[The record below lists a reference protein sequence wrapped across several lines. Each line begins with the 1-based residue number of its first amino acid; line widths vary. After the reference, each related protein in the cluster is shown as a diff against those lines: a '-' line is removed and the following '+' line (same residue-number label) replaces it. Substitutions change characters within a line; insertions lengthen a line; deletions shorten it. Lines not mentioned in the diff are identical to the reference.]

1 MTLDAIRKRNAER
14 RQIMQSRSAGK
25 FLKFV
30 NDQDTMVI
38 QIVAPFEGFDRE
50 IKDMQNKKK
59 IKPHYRAYI
68 LGDWNYDKEEP
79 ITHPKIELTANDIR
93 ELKTGDAKIWS
104 TPQSAVQGIQRE
116 IDKGHSI
123 LLVRRDGQA
132 KSTSTTYNVLDALRM
147 DEQDIQNLLPKL
159 TKEDLAKLQA
169 EEKFNE
175 ISEEEIEALQNLGNT
190 KED

>member
-1 MTLDAIRKRNAER
+1 MALDEIRKRNAER

-30 NDQDTMVI
+30 NDQDIMVI
-38 QIVAPFEGFDRE
+38 KIVAPFEGFDRE
-50 IKDMQNKKK
+50 VKDMQGKKRL
-59 IKPHYRAYI
+59 KPHYRAQI
-68 LGDWNYDKEEP
+68 LGDWNYDTGQP
-79 ITHPKIELTANDIR
+79 IIHPRIELTANDIR
-93 ELKTGDAKIWS
+93 ALKIEEAKIWS

-132 KSTSTTYNVLDALRM
+132 KSTSTTYNVLYALQM
-147 DEQDIQNLLPKL
+147 DEQDMQNILPKL
-159 TKEDLAKLQA
+159 TKEDLAKLQT

-175 ISEEEIEALQNLGNT
+175 ISDEEIHILQNLGND
-190 KED
+190 KEE

>member
-1 MTLDAIRKRNAER
+1 MVLDEIRKRNAER
-14 RQIMQSRSAGK
+14 RQIMQSRSMGR

-38 QIVAPFEGFDRE
+38 KIVAQFEGFDRE
-50 IKDMQNKKK
+50 VKDMQGKKRL
-59 IKPHYRAYI
+59 KPHYRAHI
-68 LGDWNYDKEEP
+68 LGDWNYDREEP
-79 ITHPKIELTANDIR
+79 ITHPKIELTAIDVR
-93 ELKTGDAKIWS
+93 ALKIEDAKIWS
-104 TPQSAVQGIQRE
+104 TPQSVVQGIQRE

-123 LLVRRDGQA
+123 LLIRRDGQA
-132 KSTSTTYNVLDALRM
+132 KSTSTTYNVLYALQM

-159 TKEDLAKLQA
+159 TKEDLARLQT

>member
-1 MTLDAIRKRNAER
+1 MTLEAIRKRNLER
-14 RQIMQSRSAGK
+14 RQIMQSRSAGR

-38 QIVAPFEGFDRE
+38 KIVAPYEGFDRE
-50 IKDMQNKKK
+50 VKDMQGKKRL
-59 IKPHYRAYI
+59 KPHYRAHI
-68 LGDWNYDKEEP
+68 LGDWNYETGQP
-79 ITHPKIELTANDIR
+79 ITHPKRELTAKDIR
-93 ELKTGDAKIWS
+93 ALKIEEAKIWS

-123 LLVRRDGQA
+123 LQVRRDGQA
-132 KSTSTTYNVLDALRM
+132 KSTSTTYNVLYALQM
-147 DEQDIQNLLPKL
+147 DEKDIQNLLPNL

-175 ISEEEIEALQNLGNT
+175 ISGEEIEILQNLENN